1 MALTW
6 PQGIKMIPFKLG
18 GQFATLTVIVATM
31 KLLSF
36 WWNPHYRI
44 KVNFKP
50 NLISFISFSFYC
62 SSFSSPLVE
71 LLLLLLNF
79 SPLVDLLL
87 LSFSSCGPPLVEL
100 LCLFM
105 NGGGSFFF
113 FNFWYDHGKHKCYK
127 NLMFMLIY
135 VLHFPL
141 LLWSCFFFCWASLLL
156 LSFCVCF
163 LMVEG
168 VYIYFKL
175 SIWPWKTQML
185 QESCVYA
192 RLWWFDL

>member
-1 MALTW
+1 
-6 PQGIKMIPFKLG
+6 
-18 GQFATLTVIVATM
+18 
-31 KLLSF
+31 
-36 WWNPHYRI
+36 
-44 KVNFKP
+44 
-50 NLISFISFSFYC
+50 
-62 SSFSSPLVE
+62 
-71 LLLLLLNF
+71 
-79 SPLVDLLL
+79 
-87 LSFSSCGPPLVEL
+87 
-100 LCLFM
+100 
-105 NGGGSFFF
+105 
-113 FNFWYDHGKHKCYK
+113 
-127 NLMFMLIY
+127 MFMLIY